1 MPYII
6 KKVDE
11 GYKVCKKKQ
20 PNKCFSKDPLTEEQ
34 AKKQLKAIGLNSH
47 KKGKGILTDTSIQ
60 EVEKILKEIN
70 ARIIKLSKVREDI
83 IKKIKDLSD

>member
-6 KKVDE
+6 KKVDD

-47 KKGKGILTDTSIQ
+47 KKGSGIPADIHIQ
-60 EVEKILKEIN
+60 EAEKLIKEIDKK
-70 ARIIKLSKVREDI
+70 IIQLMKAQDDI
-83 IKKIKDLSD
+83 INRIKDLLD